1 MPASG
6 DINYQGPSQN
16 YESYPDSGGPSI
28 TDGPRGGVGLG
39 YADIDF
45 LIENLELFSK
55 DIKRFYDL
63 CVLEMNDFTL
73 LLDTSDSILVNS
85 HNMSY
90 PDDETPGSISF
101 NEYIYNF
108 ATSKSTSSR
117 YVNNYYENKVRG
129 IYGTNALDIAHISR
143 VTYLEIKRIQNF
155 LDSYTGEI
163 NEPSEYRVIEVFQ
176 DWLQNAASL
185 FQGFREA
192 FETKAIV
199 KIPESELAEIDQ
211 GKSKEFQALFQSK
224 LNVINRSISDIV
236 GQLYKDYDGSSDFFY
251 NKVLGPSLS
260 FNLKVSKNI
269 TGGLDLEKTP
279 LLLQEAQASVV
290 GLTNQFKS
298 ALGDQVK
305 RNNLYY
311 SYLNSILNNVLQRDA
326 YVNYLEQLSQK
337 GTILPRPFVSQ
348 IAVEPEIL
356 RIETNL
362 ENRNSLD
369 YSVNASSDH
378 ENITNREKEDAH
390 PQYLLRKG
398 GIIDGRVDINGDL
411 FLNEANLAN
420 VIYSKNG
427 VAKVSSE
434 AIDWDSVS
442 NSDTNSAGD
451 SSIPSDLQIIG
462 AEILP
467 DGSVRYTINFDI
479 DEDTATN
486 YEFEIIEL

>member
-6 DINYQGPSQN
+6 DINYQGPNQN
-16 YESYPDSGGPSI
+16 YESYPDGRAPSV
-28 TDGPRGGVGLG
+28 TNTSKARVGLG

-45 LIENLELFSK
+45 LIESLEMFSK

-73 LLDTSDSILVNS
+73 LLDTSDTVLISS
-85 HNMSY
+85 HEMSY
-90 PDDETPGSISF
+90 PDDETPESVSF

-108 ATSKSTSSR
+108 ATSTSTSSR
-117 YVNNYYENKVRG
+117 YVNNYYENKIRG

-199 KIPESELAEIDQ
+199 KIPEEELAEIDQ

-224 LNVINRSISDIV
+224 LNVINKSISDII

-260 FNLKVSKNI
+260 FDLKVSKNI
-269 TGGLDLEKTP
+269 VSGLSLDKTP
-279 LLLQEAQASVV
+279 LLLQEAQASKV

-311 SYLNSILNNVLQRDA
+311 DYLNSVLNNTLQRDA

-337 GTILPRPFVSQ
+337 GTVLPRPFVSQ
-348 IAVEPEIL
+348 LASEPEVL
-356 RIETNL
+356 SVETNL
-362 ENRNSLD
+362 ENRNSLG
-369 YSVNASSDH
+369 YNINASSNH
-378 ENITNREKEDAH
+378 SNLTNREEEDAH
-390 PQYLLRKG
+390 PQYLLKNG

-442 NSDTNSAGD
+442 NLDTNSAGD
-451 SSIPSDLQIIG
+451 NSIPSDLQIINT
-462 AEILP
+462 EVLP

-486 YEFEIIEL
+486 YEFEIIEI